1 MKIATEPRATAAA
14 ATAAA
19 TSQIPKPPRA
29 AADPSQGKQGE
40 GVKGSLSLA
49 ADIVITC
56 FKDISVA

>member
-1 MKIATEPRATAAA
+1 MKIATEPRATATT

-29 AADPSQGKQGE
+29 AADPSQGKGRE
-40 GVKGSLSLA
+40 VKGSLSLA